1 MSDSGAVEA
10 RLRKQDLRADWL
22 EQLRAWIE
30 DARAAGISEPEA
42 MVLATADADGRPG
55 GRTVLLKGLDERGLV
70 FFSNRGS
77 RKGRELA
84 ANPRVAVVFP
94 WYPIRRQV
102 IVDGTVELL
111 DEQASDEYFAG
122 RPYRSRIGALASR
135 QSSVI
140 AGREVLEQA
149 RDELKRAT
157 RSRGPFP
164 RPSGGAAGAS
174 RRRAS
179 SSGRAGAT
187 AFTIAC
193 ATAARAAAGSSSD
206 CRRRRV
212 GSRRGC
218 VCARFAM
225 RRAPGGR
232 ETATVR
238 SCARIRSAAF
248 FQHTSCS
255 SG

>member
-1 MSDSGAVEA
+1 MPVRYGLYSPRFAADAPPEVARRSVSGLAEAPRRSAIIRPEMSDSGAVEA
-10 RLRKQDLRADWL
+10 QLREQDLRGDWL

-30 DARAAGISEPEA
+30 DARAADISEPEA

-102 IVDGTVELL
+102 IVDGTVEVL
-111 DEQASDEYFAG
+111 DEQASDEYFAS

-140 AGREVLEQA
+140 PGREVLEQA
-149 RDELKRAT
+149 RDELQARYPEP
-157 RSRGPFP
+157 GPVP
-164 RPSGGAAGAS
+164 RPQWWGGWRIAPESVEFWQGRRDRLHDRLRYRREGSGWIVERLS
-174 RRRAS
+174 
-179 SSGRAGAT
+179 
-187 AFTIAC
+187 
-193 ATAARAAAGSSSD
+193 
-206 CRRRRV
+206 
-212 GSRRGC
+212 
-218 VCARFAM
+218 
-225 RRAPGGR
+225 P
-232 ETATVR
+232 
-238 SCARIRSAAF
+238 
-248 FQHTSCS
+248 
-255 SG
+255 